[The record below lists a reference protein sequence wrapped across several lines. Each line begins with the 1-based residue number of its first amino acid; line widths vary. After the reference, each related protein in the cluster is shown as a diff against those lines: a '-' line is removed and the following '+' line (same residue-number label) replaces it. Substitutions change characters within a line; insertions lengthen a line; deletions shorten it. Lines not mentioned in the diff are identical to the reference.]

1 MIIVLSV
8 LIAVLLLA
16 LGFAIRK
23 LNQMKHQLREQE
35 VQHALKQQEIKDDM
49 VSSQVEYLEEEIQR
63 IGADVHDDLIQRLSE
78 QMLYVEQLTWVED
91 IEHAQALAIKLKT
104 NFRFVVSSVREISN
118 TLLPSSIDS
127 PSLVAALKD
136 LSSKME
142 VPGVAYVSVES
153 NGTEFKLDLKHQV
166 HLVRI
171 VQELVH
177 NATKHSVCWHVWI
190 RLTWTGHV
198 LIIEVEDDGMRE
210 EESEKR
216 FLSSRGFRTIR
227 MRLRFIGGQLSFEK
241 GVRGLKAIVRYPDNS
256 GVQIIPLRKT

>member
-1 MIIVLSV
+1 MITLF
-8 LIAVLLLA
+8 VLLFISLFA
-16 LGFAIRK
+16 LVVVILKLQQVKRNLRK
-23 LNQMKHQLREQE
+23 SEEEYTSMRQE
-35 VQHALKQQEIKDDM
+35 LEDDM
-49 VSSQVEYLEEEIQR
+49 LSRQVEYLEEELQR
-63 IGADVHDDLIQRLSE
+63 MGADVHDDLIQRLSE